1 MVDVSKIMAKWSR
14 LKEMARVE
22 DASVD
27 SQGGQEPE
35 GGIERQGTS
44 KLQGRDVKAASEK
57 RGQPKKS
64 QLSSADGGSKGPRAG
79 QQGKADKV
87 ASKSKGVGSVK
98 QSGRKSKGA
107 SDKSKKQSKEG

>member
-1 MVDVSKIMAKWSR
+1 MVDVAKINAKWR
-14 LKEMARVE
+14 KVKEAQRVK

-57 RGQPKKS
+57 RGQSKKG
-64 QLSSADGGSKGPRAG
+64 QLSGADGGSKGARAG

-87 ASKSKGVGSVK
+87 ASKSKGVGGVK
-98 QSGRKSKGA
+98 QGGRKSKGA
-107 SDKSKKQSKEG
+107 SDKPSK